1 MPQKEGFDMTNSE
14 ERLGTEKIGKLML
27 SMGIPTLIAQVINLL
42 YNIVDRMYIGHLVG
56 PEALTG
62 VGLTLPVI
70 MLISA
75 FSAFV
80 GAGGA
85 PLAAIAMGQGDKK
98 RAENILS
105 NAVTLL
111 GFFTIVLMIVFFAI
125 EKPFLYL
132 IGASDVTYP
141 YAGAYLRIYLLG
153 TLFVQI
159 VIGLNP
165 FITAQGQSKIAMMSV
180 LIGAVLNIALDP
192 VFIFVCKMGVRGAA
206 LATIISQFASALWTF
221 RFLCSPGTSLRIR
234 MEYLKPQWGIIGSVA
249 ALGVSPFIMQSTE
262 SLVSVVLSS
271 GLQKYGG
278 DIYVGSLTIL
288 QSIMQ
293 LINVPIS
300 GFTQGVQPIL
310 SYNYGAGNMSRV
322 KEAYKRI
329 IVITTLASFAITLSA
344 MLFPGIYARVFTNDA
359 ELIAVV
365 KKVMPVF
372 VAGMLVFGV
381 QMGCQTTFMGLG
393 QAKISLF
400 MALLRKVFLLV
411 PFAIVFPMITGNV
424 MSIYFAECSADVL
437 AATVCG
443 IVFLCNIRKILN
455 RASGTLE
462 K

>member
-1 MPQKEGFDMTNSE
+1 MAHSE
-14 ERLGTEKIGKLML
+14 EKLGTEKIGRLIL

-98 RAENILS
+98 RAETILS
-105 NAVTLL
+105 NAVTMLC
-111 GFFTIVLMIVFFAI
+111 FFTVVLMLLFFCI

-141 YAGAYLRIYLLG
+141 FAGAYLRIYLLG

-165 FITAQGQSKIAMMSV
+165 FITAQGQSKIAMLSV
-180 LIGAVLNIALDP
+180 LIGAVFNIALDP
-192 VFIFVCKMGVRGAA
+192 VFIFVFKMGVRGAA
-206 LATIISQFASALWTF
+206 LATIISQFASALWTI
-221 RFLCSPGTSLRIR
+221 RFLTSKKTSLRIH
-234 MEYLKPQWGIIGSVA
+234 MEYLKPDIKIIGSVA

-262 SLVSVVLSS
+262 SLISVVLSS

-278 DIYVGSLTIL
+278 DVYVGSLTIL
-288 QSIMQ
+288 QSVMQ
-293 LINVPIS
+293 LINTPIS

-310 SYNYGAGNMSRV
+310 SYNYGAGNIERV
-322 KEAYKRI
+322 KKTYKRI
-329 IVITTLASFAITLSA
+329 IGITVAASFCITLSA
-344 MLFPGIYARVFTNDA
+344 MLLPGMYARIFTDDM
-359 ELIAVV
+359 ELIGVV
-365 KKVMPVF
+365 RRVMPVF
-372 VAGMLVFGV
+372 VAGMLIFGI

-411 PFAIVFPMITGNV
+411 PFAIIFPLVTKNV
-424 MSIYFAECSADVL
+424 MSIYYAECSADAI
-437 AATVCG
+437 AAAVCG
-443 IVFLCNIRKILN
+443 TVFLCNIKKILA
-455 RASGTLE
+455 RGPAVIKS
-462 K
+462 

>member
-1 MPQKEGFDMTNSE
+1 MTNSE
-14 ERLGTEKIGKLML
+14 ERLGTEKIGKLIL
-27 SMGIPTLIAQVINLL
+27 SMGLPTLIAQVINLL

-62 VGLTLPVI
+62 VGLTLPII

-98 RAENILS
+98 RAEIILS
-105 NAVTLL
+105 NAVTMLC
-111 GFFTIVLMIVFFAI
+111 FFTVALMIVFFLI

-141 YAGAYLRIYLLG
+141 YAGEYLRIYLLG
-153 TLFVQI
+153 TLFVQF

-165 FITAQGQSKIAMMSV
+165 FITAQGKSKTAMLSV

-192 VFIFVCKMGVRGAA
+192 LFIIVFKMGVGGAA
-206 LATIISQFASALWTF
+206 LATIISQFASALWTMS
-221 RFLCSPGTSLRIR
+221 FLISKKTSLRIQIT
-234 MEYLKPQWGIIGSVA
+234 YLKPQWKIIGSVA

-278 DIYVGSLTIL
+278 DLYVGSLTIL

-293 LINVPIS
+293 LINTPIS

-310 SYNYGAGNMSRV
+310 SYNYGAGNIRRV
-322 KEAYKRI
+322 KEAYKKI
-329 IVITTLASFAITLSA
+329 IAITVAAAFVITLSA
-344 MLFPGIYARVFTNDA
+344 MLFPGIYARIFTDDPA
-359 ELIAVV
+359 LTAVV
-365 KKVMPVF
+365 KKVMPIF

-400 MALLRKVFLLV
+400 IALLRKVILLV
-411 PFAIVFPMITGNV
+411 PFAIIFPMITKDV
-424 MSIYFAECSADVL
+424 LSIYFAECFADAI
-437 AATVCG
+437 AASICG
-443 IVFLCNIRKILN
+443 IVFLCNIRKILERGPAHN
-455 RASGTLE
+455 EREA
-462 K
+462 

>member
-1 MPQKEGFDMTNSE
+1 MAQSE
-14 ERLGTEKIGKLML
+14 EKLGTEKIGKLIL
-27 SMGIPTLIAQVINLL
+27 SMGLPTLIAQVINLL

-98 RAENILS
+98 RAETILS
-105 NAVTLL
+105 NAVTMLVA
-111 GFFTIVLMIVFFAI
+111 FTVILMAVFFLI

-153 TLFVQI
+153 TLFVQL

-165 FITAQGQSKIAMMSV
+165 FITAQGQSGTAMLSV

-192 VFIFVCKMGVRGAA
+192 VFIFVFQMGVRGAA
-206 LATIISQFASALWTF
+206 LATIISQFASALWTM
-221 RFLCSPGTSLRIR
+221 RFLLSGKTSLRIQAK
-234 MEYLKPQWGIIGSVA
+234 YLKPQWRVIGSVA

-262 SLVSVVLSS
+262 SLISVVLSS

-288 QSIMQ
+288 QSVMQ
-293 LINVPIS
+293 LINTPIS

-310 SYNYGAGNMSRV
+310 SYNYGAGNIERV
-322 KEAYKRI
+322 RDAYKRI
-329 IVITTLASFAITLSA
+329 ILITTTASFVITLTA
-344 MLFPGIYARVFTNDA
+344 MLFPGMFARIFTDDPQ
-359 ELIAVV
+359 LTAVV
-365 KKVMPVF
+365 KKVMPIF
-372 VAGMLVFGV
+372 VAGMLIFGV

-411 PFAIVFPMITGNV
+411 PFAIIFPMVTQNV
-424 MSIYFAECSADVL
+424 LSIYFAECSADAI
-437 AATVCG
+437 AAVICG
-443 IVFLCNIRKILN
+443 IVFLCNIRKILEQGPV
-455 RASGTLE
+455 RS
-462 K
+462 KV

>member
-1 MPQKEGFDMTNSE
+1 MNHASE

-62 VGLTLPVI
+62 VGLTLSII

-85 PLAAIAMGQGDKK
+85 PLAAIALGQGNRK
-98 RAENILS
+98 RAETILS
-105 NAVTLL
+105 NAVTMLICFSMIL
-111 GFFTIVLMIVFFAI
+111 VLFFFLV
-125 EKPFLYL
+125 ERPFLYF

-141 YAGAYLRIYLLG
+141 YAASYLHIYLVG

-165 FITAQGQSKIAMMSV
+165 FITAQGHSKTAMGSV
-180 LIGAVLNIALDP
+180 LIGAVLNIVLDP
-192 VFIFVCKMGVRGAA
+192 VFIIVFRMGVRGAA
-206 LATIISQFASALWTF
+206 LATVISQFASAVWVMH
-221 RFLCSPGTSLRIR
+221 FLTSKKTSLRIKAC
-234 MEYLKPQWGIIGSVA
+234 YLKPDRYVIGSVA

-262 SLVSVVLSS
+262 SLISVVMSS
-271 GLQKYGG
+271 GLKRYGG
-278 DIYVGSLTIL
+278 DLYVGSLTIL

-310 SYNYGAGNMSRV
+310 SYNFGAGNTERV
-322 KEAYKRI
+322 KRVYRRI
-329 IVITTLASFAITLSA
+329 IGITVIASFLITLSV
-344 MLFPGIYARVFTNDA
+344 MLFPGVYAGIFTDDDA
-359 ELIAVV
+359 LLEVV

-372 VAGMLVFGV
+372 VCGMLVFGI

-393 QAKISLF
+393 QAKVSLF
-400 MALLRKVFLLV
+400 MACLRKIILLV
-411 PFAIVFPMITGNV
+411 PFAIIFPMITGNV
-424 MSIYFAECSADVL
+424 MSIYYAECSADMI
-437 AATVCG
+437 AALVCG
-443 IVFLCNIRKILN
+443 TVFLLKIKKMLA
-455 RASGTLE
+455 RGP
-462 K
+462 KQD

>member
-1 MPQKEGFDMTNSE
+1 MIRSE
-14 ERLGTEKIGKLML
+14 ERLGTEKIGKLIF

-42 YNIVDRMYIGHLVG
+42 YNIVDRMYIGHMVG
-56 PEALTG
+56 ADALTG

-85 PLAAIAMGQGDKK
+85 PLAAIALGQGDKK
-98 RAENILS
+98 RAQTILS
-105 NAVTLL
+105 NAVTMLC
-111 GFFTIVLMIVFFAI
+111 FFTVVLMILFFAV
-125 EKPFLYL
+125 ERPFLYL

-141 YAGAYLRIYLLG
+141 YASAYLKIYLLG
-153 TLFVQI
+153 TLFVQL

-165 FITAQGQSKIAMMSV
+165 FITAQGQSRTAMLSV
-180 LIGAVLNIALDP
+180 LIGAVLNIILDP
-192 VFIFVCKMGVRGAA
+192 IFIFVFKMGVRGAA
-206 LATIISQFASALWTF
+206 LATIISQFASAVWVVS
-221 RFLCSPGTSLRIR
+221 FLISKKTSLRIQK
-234 MEYLKPQWGIIGSVA
+234 EYLKLQWDVIGNVA

-262 SLVSVVLSS
+262 SLISIVLSS

-293 LINVPIS
+293 MINTPIS

-310 SYNYGAGNMSRV
+310 SYNFGAGNIERV
-322 KEAYKRI
+322 KKTYTKI
-329 IVITTLASFAITLSA
+329 ITITVIASFTITLSA
-344 MLFPGIYARVFTNDA
+344 MLLPGTYARIFTDD
-359 ELIAVV
+359 EQLIAVV
-365 KKVMPVF
+365 QQVMPIF
-372 VAGMLVFGV
+372 VAGMLIFGV

-411 PFAIVFPMITGNV
+411 PFALIFPMITGNV
-424 MSIYFAECSADVL
+424 MSIYYAECSADAI

-443 IVFLCNIRKILN
+443 IVFWCNIQKILGKGATKRN
-455 RASGTLE
+455 G
-462 K
+462 

>member
-1 MPQKEGFDMTNSE
+1 MTHSE
-14 ERLGTEKIGKLML
+14 ERLGTEKIGRLIL
-27 SMGIPTLIAQVINLL
+27 SMGVPTLIAQVINLL
-42 YNIVDRMYIGHLVG
+42 YNIVDRMYIGHMVG

-62 VGLTLPVI
+62 VGLTLPII

-98 RAENILS
+98 RAETILS
-105 NAVTLL
+105 NAVTMLC
-111 GFFTIVLMIVFFAI
+111 FFTVVLMAVFYLI
-125 EKPFLYL
+125 EKPFLYF

-141 YAGAYLRIYLLG
+141 YAGDYLRIYLLG

-165 FITAQGQSKIAMMSV
+165 FITAQGQSKTAMLSV
-180 LIGAVLNIALDP
+180 LIGAVFNIVLDP
-192 VFIFVCKMGVRGAA
+192 VFILVFKMGVKGAA
-206 LATIISQFASALWTF
+206 LATIISQFASALWTI
-221 RFLCSPGTSLRIR
+221 RFLTSPKTSLRIYVQ
-234 MEYLKPQWGIIGSVA
+234 YLKPQWSIMGNVA
-249 ALGVSPFIMQSTE
+249 ALGISPFIMQSTE
-262 SLVSVVLSS
+262 SLISVVLSS

-293 LINVPIS
+293 MINTPIS

-310 SYNYGAGNMSRV
+310 SYNFGAGNTERV
-322 KEAYKRI
+322 KETYKKI
-329 IVITTLASFAITLSA
+329 ISITVVASFVITLSA
-344 MLFPGIYARVFTNDA
+344 MVLPGMYARIFTDDE

-365 KKVMPVF
+365 RQVMPVF
-372 VAGMLVFGV
+372 VAGMLIFGV

-411 PFAIVFPMITGNV
+411 PFAVIFPMVTKDV
-424 MSIYFAECSADVL
+424 MSIYFAECSADVI
-437 AATVCG
+437 AAVTCG
-443 IVFLCNIRKILN
+443 IVFLCNIRKILA
-455 RASGTLE
+455 RGAVSGE
-462 K
+462 

>member
-1 MPQKEGFDMTNSE
+1 MAHSE
-14 ERLGTEKIGKLML
+14 ERLGTEKIGRLIL

-42 YNIVDRMYIGHLVG
+42 YNIVDRMYIGHMVG

-62 VGLTLPVI
+62 VGLTLPII

-98 RAENILS
+98 RAETILS
-105 NAVTLL
+105 NAVTMLC
-111 GFFTIVLMIVFFAI
+111 FFTVVLMAVFFLI
-125 EKPFLYL
+125 EKPFLYF

-141 YAGAYLRIYLLG
+141 YAGDYLRIYLLG

-165 FITAQGQSKIAMMSV
+165 FITAQGQSKIAMLSV
-180 LIGAVLNIALDP
+180 LIGAVLNIVLDP
-192 VFIFVCKMGVRGAA
+192 VFIFVFKMGVKGAA
-206 LATIISQFASALWTF
+206 LATIISQFASALWAV
-221 RFLCSPGTSLRIR
+221 RFLTSGKTSLRIHAK
-234 MEYLKPQWGIIGSVA
+234 YLKPQWRIMGNVA
-249 ALGVSPFIMQSTE
+249 ALGISPFIMQSTE
-262 SLVSVVLSS
+262 SLISVVLSS

-293 LINVPIS
+293 MINTPIS

-310 SYNYGAGNMSRV
+310 SYNFGAGNTERV
-322 KEAYKRI
+322 KETYKKI
-329 IVITTLASFAITLSA
+329 IAITVTASFAITLSA
-344 MLFPGIYARVFTNDA
+344 MVLPGMYARIFTNDG

-365 KKVMPVF
+365 QRVMPVF
-372 VAGMLVFGV
+372 VAGMLIFGV

-411 PFAIVFPMITGNV
+411 PFAIIFPMVTKDV
-424 MSIYFAECSADVL
+424 MSIYFAECSADVI
-437 AATVCG
+437 AAVTCG
-443 IVFLCNIRKILN
+443 IVFLCNIKKILARGPV
-455 RASGTLE
+455 RAE
-462 K
+462 

>member
-1 MPQKEGFDMTNSE
+1 MAHPE
-14 ERLGTEKIGKLML
+14 EKLGTEKIGKLIL

-98 RAENILS
+98 RAETILS
-105 NAVTLL
+105 NAVTMLC
-111 GFFTIVLMIVFFAI
+111 FFTVVLTILFFFI

-165 FITAQGQSKIAMMSV
+165 FITAQGQSKIAMLSV

-192 VFIFVCKMGVRGAA
+192 VFIFVFKMGVRGAA
-206 LATIISQFASALWTF
+206 LATIISQFASALWTI
-221 RFLCSPGTSLRIR
+221 RFLCSKKTSLRINFQ
-234 MEYLKPQWGIIGSVA
+234 YLKPDMKIIGSVA

-262 SLVSVVLSS
+262 SLISVVLSS

-278 DIYVGSLTIL
+278 DVYVGSLTIL
-288 QSIMQ
+288 QSVMQ
-293 LINVPIS
+293 LINTPIS

-310 SYNYGAGNMSRV
+310 SYNYGAGNIERV
-322 KEAYKRI
+322 KKTYKRI
-329 IVITTLASFAITLSA
+329 IGITAAASFCITLSA
-344 MLFPGIYARVFTNDA
+344 MLLPGMYARVFTDDM
-359 ELIAVV
+359 ELIGVV
-365 KKVMPVF
+365 RRVMPVF
-372 VAGMLVFGV
+372 VAGMLIFGI

-411 PFAIVFPMITGNV
+411 PFAIIFPMVTKDV
-424 MSIYFAECSADVL
+424 MSIYYAECSADAI
-437 AATVCG
+437 AAVVCG
-443 IVFLCNIRKILN
+443 TVFLCNIRKILV
-455 RASGTLE
+455 RGPAVTKL
-462 K
+462 

>member
-1 MPQKEGFDMTNSE
+1 MTSSE
-14 ERLGTEKIGKLML
+14 ERLGTEKIGKLIL
-27 SMGIPTLIAQVINLL
+27 SMGIPTLIAQMINLL

-56 PEALTG
+56 PQALTG
-62 VGLTLPVI
+62 VGLTLPII

-85 PLAAIAMGQGDKK
+85 PLAAIAMGKGDKK
-98 RAENILS
+98 RAETILS
-105 NAVTLL
+105 NAVTMLC
-111 GFFTIVLMIVFFAI
+111 FFTIVLMVVFFLI

-165 FITAQGQSKIAMMSV
+165 FITAQGQSKIAMLSV
-180 LIGAVLNIALDP
+180 LIGAGLNIALDP
-192 VFIFVCKMGVRGAA
+192 VFIFVFKMGVRGAA
-206 LATIISQFASALWTF
+206 LATIISQFASALWTM
-221 RFLCSPGTSLRIR
+221 RFLLAQKTSLRIQIK
-234 MEYLKPQWGIIGSVA
+234 YLKPQPKIIGSVA

-262 SLVSVVLSS
+262 SLISIVLSS

-293 LINVPIS
+293 LINIPIS

-310 SYNYGAGNMSRV
+310 SYNYGAGKIDRV
-322 KEAYKRI
+322 KTTYKRI
-329 IVITTLASFAITLSA
+329 ITITTVASFAITLSA
-344 MLFPGIYARVFTNDA
+344 MLFPGVYAHIFTDDI

-365 KKVMPVF
+365 KRVMPIF
-372 VAGMLVFGV
+372 VAGMLIFGV

-424 MSIYFAECSADVL
+424 MSIYYAECSADTI
-437 AATVCG
+437 AATICG
-443 IVFLCNIRKILN
+443 IVFLCNIRKIL
-455 RASGTLE
+455 E
-462 K
+462 KGREK

>member
-1 MPQKEGFDMTNSE
+1 MAHLE
-14 ERLGTEKIGKLML
+14 EKLGTEKIGKLIL

-98 RAENILS
+98 RAETILS
-105 NAVTLL
+105 NAVTMLC
-111 GFFTIVLMIVFFAI
+111 FFTVVLTILFFFI

-165 FITAQGQSKIAMMSV
+165 FITAQGQSKIAMLSV

-192 VFIFVCKMGVRGAA
+192 VFIFVFKMGVRGAA
-206 LATIISQFASALWTF
+206 LATIISQFASALWTI
-221 RFLCSPGTSLRIR
+221 RFLCSKKTSLRINFQ
-234 MEYLKPQWGIIGSVA
+234 YLKPDMKIIGSVA

-262 SLVSVVLSS
+262 SLISVVLSS

-278 DIYVGSLTIL
+278 DVYVGSLTIL
-288 QSIMQ
+288 QSVMQ
-293 LINVPIS
+293 LINTPIS

-310 SYNYGAGNMSRV
+310 SYNYGAGNIERV
-322 KEAYKRI
+322 KKTYKRI
-329 IVITTLASFAITLSA
+329 IGITAAASFCITLSA
-344 MLFPGIYARVFTNDA
+344 MILPGMYARMFTDDM
-359 ELIAVV
+359 ELIGVV
-365 KKVMPVF
+365 RRVMPVF
-372 VAGMLVFGV
+372 VAGMLIFGI

-411 PFAIVFPMITGNV
+411 PFAIIFPMVTKDV
-424 MSIYFAECSADVL
+424 MSIYYAECSADAI
-437 AATVCG
+437 AAVVCG
-443 IVFLCNIRKILN
+443 TVFLCNIRKILV
-455 RASGTLE
+455 RGPAVTKL
-462 K
+462 

>member
-1 MPQKEGFDMTNSE
+1 MAQSE
-14 ERLGTEKIGKLML
+14 EKLGTEKIGKLIL

-98 RAENILS
+98 RAETILS
-105 NAVTLL
+105 NAVTMLVA
-111 GFFTIVLMIVFFAI
+111 FTVILMAVFFLI

-153 TLFVQI
+153 TLFVQL

-165 FITAQGQSKIAMMSV
+165 FITAQGQSRTAMLSV

-192 VFIFVCKMGVRGAA
+192 VFIFVFHMGVRGAA
-206 LATIISQFASALWTF
+206 LATIISQFASALWTM
-221 RFLCSPGTSLRIR
+221 RFLLSGKTSLRIQAK
-234 MEYLKPQWGIIGSVA
+234 YLKPQWRVIGSVA

-262 SLVSVVLSS
+262 SLISVVLSS

-288 QSIMQ
+288 QSVMQ
-293 LINVPIS
+293 LINTPIS

-310 SYNYGAGNMSRV
+310 SYNYGAGNIGRV
-322 KEAYKRI
+322 RDTYKRI
-329 IVITTLASFAITLSA
+329 IIITTTASFVITLSA
-344 MLFPGIYARVFTNDA
+344 MLFPGMFACIFTDDPQ
-359 ELIAVV
+359 LTAVV
-365 KKVMPVF
+365 KKVMPIF
-372 VAGMLVFGV
+372 VAGMLIFGV

-411 PFAIVFPMITGNV
+411 PFAIIFPMVTQNV
-424 MSIYFAECSADVL
+424 LSIYFAECSADAI
-437 AATVCG
+437 AAVICG
-443 IVFLCNIRKILN
+443 IVFLCNIRKILEQGPV
-455 RASGTLE
+455 RSKA
-462 K
+462 

>member
-1 MPQKEGFDMTNSE
+1 MEHSE
-14 ERLGTEKIGKLML
+14 ERLGTEKIGKLIL

-42 YNIVDRMYIGHLVG
+42 YNIVDRMYIGHMVG
-56 PEALTG
+56 AEALTG
-62 VGLTLPVI
+62 VGLTLPII

-80 GAGGA
+80 GSGGA
-85 PLAAIAMGQGDKK
+85 PLAAIALGQGNKK
-98 RAENILS
+98 RAETILS
-105 NAVTLL
+105 NAVTMLC
-111 GFFTIVLMIVFFAI
+111 FFTVVLMILFFLI
-125 EKPFLYL
+125 EQPFLYL

-141 YAGAYLRIYLLG
+141 YAGDYLRIYLLG

-165 FITAQGQSKIAMMSV
+165 FITAQGQSRIAMLSV
-180 LIGAVLNIALDP
+180 LIGAVLNIVLDP
-192 VFIFVCKMGVRGAA
+192 VFILVFKMGVKGAA
-206 LATIISQFASALWTF
+206 LATIISQFASALWTI
-221 RFLCSPGTSLRIR
+221 RFLTSGKTSLRIQSR
-234 MEYLKPQWGIIGSVA
+234 YLKPQWNIIGNVS

-262 SLVSVVLSS
+262 SLISVVLSS

-293 LINVPIS
+293 MINIPIS

-310 SYNYGAGNMSRV
+310 SYNFGAGNTKRV
-322 KEAYKRI
+322 KDTYKKI
-329 IVITTLASFAITLSA
+329 ITITITASFAITLSA
-344 MLFPGIYARVFTNDA
+344 MLLPGTYARIFTDDT

-365 KKVMPVF
+365 RRVMPIF

-393 QAKISLF
+393 QARISLF

-411 PFAIVFPMITGNV
+411 PFAILFPMITGDV
-424 MSIYFAECSADVL
+424 MSIYFAECSADVI

-443 IVFLCNIRKILN
+443 IVFLCNIKKILL
-455 RASGTLE
+455 RGAGRKE
-462 K
+462 

>member
-1 MPQKEGFDMTNSE
+1 MAQSE
-14 ERLGTEKIGKLML
+14 EKLGTEKIGKLIL

-98 RAENILS
+98 RAETILS
-105 NAVTLL
+105 NAVTMLVA
-111 GFFTIVLMIVFFAI
+111 FTVILMAVFFLI

-153 TLFVQI
+153 TLFVQL

-165 FITAQGQSKIAMMSV
+165 FITAQGQSRTAMLSV

-192 VFIFVCKMGVRGAA
+192 VFIFVFHMGVRGAA
-206 LATIISQFASALWTF
+206 LATIISQFASALWTM
-221 RFLCSPGTSLRIR
+221 RFLLSGKTSLRIQAK
-234 MEYLKPQWGIIGSVA
+234 YLKPQWRVIGSVA

-262 SLVSVVLSS
+262 SLISVVLSS

-288 QSIMQ
+288 QSVMQ
-293 LINVPIS
+293 LINTPIS

-310 SYNYGAGNMSRV
+310 SYNYGAGNIERV
-322 KEAYKRI
+322 RDAYKRI
-329 IVITTLASFAITLSA
+329 IIITTTASFVITLTA
-344 MLFPGIYARVFTNDA
+344 MLFPGMFARIFTDDPQ
-359 ELIAVV
+359 LTAVV
-365 KKVMPVF
+365 KKVMPIF
-372 VAGMLVFGV
+372 VAGMLIFGV

-411 PFAIVFPMITGNV
+411 PFAIIFPMVTQNV
-424 MSIYFAECSADVL
+424 LSIYFAECSADAI
-437 AATVCG
+437 AAIICG
-443 IVFLCNIRKILN
+443 IVFLCNIRKILEQGPV
-455 RASGTLE
+455 RSKA
-462 K
+462 

>member
-1 MPQKEGFDMTNSE
+1 MAHSE
-14 ERLGTEKIGKLML
+14 EKLGTEKIGRLTL
-27 SMGIPTLIAQVINLL
+27 SMGLPTLIAQVINLL

-62 VGLTLPVI
+62 VGLTLPII

-85 PLAAIAMGQGDKK
+85 PLAAIAMGQGNKK
-98 RAENILS
+98 RAETILS
-105 NAVTLL
+105 NAVTMLC
-111 GFFTIVLMIVFFAI
+111 FFTVVLMLLFFFI
-125 EKPFLYL
+125 EKPFLYM

-141 YAGAYLRIYLLG
+141 FAGAYLRIYLLG

-165 FITAQGQSKIAMMSV
+165 FITAQGQSKIAMLSV
-180 LIGAVLNIALDP
+180 LIGAVFNIALDP
-192 VFIFVCKMGVRGAA
+192 IFIFVFKMGVRGAA
-206 LATIISQFASALWTF
+206 LATIISQFASALWTI
-221 RFLCSPGTSLRIR
+221 RFLSSKKTSLRIH
-234 MEYLKPQWGIIGSVA
+234 MEYLKPDIKIIGSVA

-262 SLVSVVLSS
+262 SLISVVLSS

-278 DIYVGSLTIL
+278 DVYVGSLTIL
-288 QSIMQ
+288 QSVMQ
-293 LINVPIS
+293 LINTPIS

-310 SYNYGAGNMSRV
+310 SYNYGAGNTERV
-322 KEAYKRI
+322 KKTYRRI
-329 IVITTLASFAITLSA
+329 IGITVAASFCITLSA
-344 MLFPGIYARVFTNDA
+344 MLLPGMYARIFTDDA
-359 ELIAVV
+359 ELIGVV
-365 KKVMPVF
+365 RRVMPVF
-372 VAGMLVFGV
+372 VAGMLIFGI

-411 PFAIVFPMITGNV
+411 PFAIIFPLVTKNV
-424 MSIYFAECSADVL
+424 MSIYYAECSADAI
-437 AATVCG
+437 AAAVCG
-443 IVFLCNIRKILN
+443 TVFLCNIKKILA
-455 RASGTLE
+455 RGPAGI

>member
-1 MPQKEGFDMTNSE
+1 MTHSE
-14 ERLGTEKIGKLML
+14 EKLGTEKIGKLIL

-56 PEALTG
+56 AEALTG
-62 VGLTLPVI
+62 VGLTLPII

-98 RAENILS
+98 RAETILS
-105 NAVTLL
+105 NAVTMLC
-111 GFFTIVLMIVFFAI
+111 FFAVVLTVVFFMI
-125 EKPFLYL
+125 ERPFIYL

-141 YAGAYLRIYLLG
+141 YAGAYLRVYLLG

-165 FITAQGQSKIAMMSV
+165 FITAQGQSRIAMLSV
-180 LIGAVLNIALDP
+180 LIGAVLNIVLDP
-192 VFIFVCKMGVRGAA
+192 VFIFVFKMGVRGAA
-206 LATIISQFASALWTF
+206 LATIISQFASALWTLG
-221 RFLCSPGTSLRIR
+221 FLLSPKTSLRIQAK
-234 MEYLKPQWGIIGSVA
+234 YLKPCWKLIGGVA

-262 SLVSVVLSS
+262 SLIAVILSS

-278 DIYVGSLTIL
+278 DVYVGSLTIL

-310 SYNYGAGNMSRV
+310 SYNYGAGNIKRV
-322 KEAYKRI
+322 KDTSK
-329 IVITTLASFAITLSA
+329 IVILLTSAASFIITLSA
-344 MLFPGIYARVFTNDA
+344 MLFPGMYAKIFTNDL
-359 ELIAVV
+359 ELTQVV
-365 KKVMPVF
+365 CRVMPIF

-381 QMGCQTTFMGLG
+381 QMGCQTVFMGLG
-393 QAKISLF
+393 QAKYSLF

-411 PFAIVFPMITGNV
+411 PFAVIFPMITGEV
-424 MSIYFAECSADVL
+424 LSIYFAECSADVI
-437 AATVCG
+437 AATICG
-443 IVFLCNIRKILN
+443 LVFVFNIKKILN
-455 RASGTLE
+455 KAPLKEAGNE
-462 K
+462 V

>member
-1 MPQKEGFDMTNSE
+1 MEHSE
-14 ERLGTEKIGKLML
+14 EKLGTEKIGRLIL
-27 SMGIPTLIAQVINLL
+27 SMGIPTLIAQVINLF

-56 PEALTG
+56 SEALTG

-85 PLAAIAMGQGDKK
+85 PLAAIALGQGNKK
-98 RAENILS
+98 RAEMILS
-105 NAVTLL
+105 NAVTMLCI
-111 GFFTIVLMIVFFAI
+111 FTIVLMAVFFII

-141 YAGAYLRIYLLG
+141 FAGAYLRIYLLG
-153 TLFVQI
+153 TLFVQL

-165 FITAQGQSKIAMMSV
+165 FITAQGQSRIAMLSV

-192 VFIFVCKMGVRGAA
+192 IFIFALKMGVRGAA
-206 LATIISQFASALWTF
+206 LATIISQFASALWTV
-221 RFLCSPGTSLRIR
+221 RFLTSPKTSLRVLVK
-234 MEYLKPQWGIIGSVA
+234 YLKPDLKIVGNVA

-262 SLVSVVLSS
+262 SLISVVLSS

-288 QSIMQ
+288 QSVMQ
-293 LINVPIS
+293 LINTPIS

-310 SYNYGAGNMSRV
+310 SYNYGAGNIERV
-322 KEAYKRI
+322 KKTYKRI
-329 IVITTLASFAITLSA
+329 IGITAAVSFCITLSA
-344 MLFPGIYARVFTNDA
+344 MLLPGMYARVFTDDA
-359 ELIAVV
+359 ELIEVV
-365 KKVMPVF
+365 RRVMPVF
-372 VAGMLVFGV
+372 VAGMLIFGV
-381 QMGCQTTFMGLG
+381 QMGCQNTFMGLG

-411 PFAIVFPMITGNV
+411 PFAIIFPLITKDV
-424 MSIYFAECSADVL
+424 MSIYYAECSADAI
-437 AATVCG
+437 AAIVCG
-443 IVFLCNIRKILN
+443 TVFLCNIKKILA
-455 RASGTLE
+455 RGPAGT
-462 K
+462 KA

>member
-1 MPQKEGFDMTNSE
+1 MAHSE
-14 ERLGTEKIGKLML
+14 EKLGTEKIGKLIL

-98 RAENILS
+98 RAETILS
-105 NAVTLL
+105 NAVTMLC
-111 GFFTIVLMIVFFAI
+111 FFTVVLTILFFFI

-165 FITAQGQSKIAMMSV
+165 FITAQGQSKIAMLSV

-192 VFIFVCKMGVRGAA
+192 VFIFVFKMGVRGAA
-206 LATIISQFASALWTF
+206 LATIISQFASALWTV
-221 RFLCSPGTSLRIR
+221 RFLCSKKTSLRINFQ
-234 MEYLKPQWGIIGSVA
+234 YLKPDMKIIGSVA

-262 SLVSVVLSS
+262 SLISVVLSS

-278 DIYVGSLTIL
+278 DVYVGSLTIL
-288 QSIMQ
+288 QSVMQ
-293 LINVPIS
+293 LINTPIS

-310 SYNYGAGNMSRV
+310 SYNYGAGNIERV
-322 KEAYKRI
+322 KKTYKRI
-329 IVITTLASFAITLSA
+329 IGITAAASFCITLSA
-344 MLFPGIYARVFTNDA
+344 MLLPGMYARVFTDDM
-359 ELIAVV
+359 ELIGVV
-365 KKVMPVF
+365 RRVMPVF
-372 VAGMLVFGV
+372 VAGMLIFGI

-411 PFAIVFPMITGNV
+411 PFAIIFPMVTKDV
-424 MSIYFAECSADVL
+424 MSIYYAECSADAI
-437 AATVCG
+437 AAVVCG
-443 IVFLCNIRKILN
+443 TVFLCNIRKILV
-455 RASGTLE
+455 RGPAVTKL
-462 K
+462 

>member
-1 MPQKEGFDMTNSE
+1 MAQSE
-14 ERLGTEKIGKLML
+14 EKLGTEKIGKLIL

-98 RAENILS
+98 RAETILS
-105 NAVTLL
+105 NAVTMLVA
-111 GFFTIVLMIVFFAI
+111 FTVILMAVFFLI

-153 TLFVQI
+153 TLFVQL

-165 FITAQGQSKIAMMSV
+165 FITAQGQSRTAMLSV

-192 VFIFVCKMGVRGAA
+192 VFIFVFHMGVRGAA
-206 LATIISQFASALWTF
+206 LATIISQFASALWTM
-221 RFLCSPGTSLRIR
+221 RFLLSGKTSLRIQAK
-234 MEYLKPQWGIIGSVA
+234 YLKPQWRVIGSVA

-262 SLVSVVLSS
+262 SLISVVLSS

-288 QSIMQ
+288 QSVMQ
-293 LINVPIS
+293 LINTPIS

-310 SYNYGAGNMSRV
+310 SYNYGAGNIGRV
-322 KEAYKRI
+322 RDTYKRI
-329 IVITTLASFAITLSA
+329 IIITTTASFVITLSA
-344 MLFPGIYARVFTNDA
+344 MLFPGMFARIFTDDPQ
-359 ELIAVV
+359 LTAVV
-365 KKVMPVF
+365 KKVMPIF
-372 VAGMLVFGV
+372 VAGMLIFGV

-411 PFAIVFPMITGNV
+411 PFAIIFPMVTQNV
-424 MSIYFAECSADVL
+424 LSIYFAECSADAI
-437 AATVCG
+437 AAIICG
-443 IVFLCNIRKILN
+443 IVFLCNIRKILEQGPV
-455 RASGTLE
+455 RSKA
-462 K
+462 

>member
-1 MPQKEGFDMTNSE
+1 MAQSE
-14 ERLGTEKIGKLML
+14 EKLGTEKIGKLIL

-98 RAENILS
+98 RAETILS
-105 NAVTLL
+105 NAVTMLVA
-111 GFFTIVLMIVFFAI
+111 FTVILMAVFFLI

-153 TLFVQI
+153 TLFVQL

-165 FITAQGQSKIAMMSV
+165 FITAQGQSRTAMLSV

-192 VFIFVCKMGVRGAA
+192 VFIFVFHMGVRGAA
-206 LATIISQFASALWTF
+206 LATIISQFASALWTM
-221 RFLCSPGTSLRIR
+221 RFLLSGKTSLRIQAK
-234 MEYLKPQWGIIGSVA
+234 YLKPQWRVIGSVA
-249 ALGVSPFIMQSTE
+249 ALRVSPFIMQSTE
-262 SLVSVVLSS
+262 SLISVVLSS

-288 QSIMQ
+288 QSVMQ
-293 LINVPIS
+293 LINTPIS

-310 SYNYGAGNMSRV
+310 SYNYGAGNIGRV
-322 KEAYKRI
+322 RDTYKRI
-329 IVITTLASFAITLSA
+329 IIITTTASFVITLSA
-344 MLFPGIYARVFTNDA
+344 MLFPGMFARIFTDDPQ
-359 ELIAVV
+359 LTAVV
-365 KKVMPVF
+365 KKVMPIF
-372 VAGMLVFGV
+372 VAGMLIFGV

-411 PFAIVFPMITGNV
+411 PFAIIFPMVTQNV
-424 MSIYFAECSADVL
+424 LSIYFAECSADAI
-437 AATVCG
+437 AAVICG
-443 IVFLCNIRKILN
+443 IVFLCNIRKILEQGPV
-455 RASGTLE
+455 RSKA
-462 K
+462 

>member
-1 MPQKEGFDMTNSE
+1 MTSSE
-14 ERLGTEKIGKLML
+14 ERLGTEKIGKLIL
-27 SMGIPTLIAQVINLL
+27 SMGIPTLIAQMINLL

-56 PEALTG
+56 PQALTG
-62 VGLTLPVI
+62 VGLTLPII

-85 PLAAIAMGQGDKK
+85 PLAAIAMGKGDKK
-98 RAENILS
+98 RAETILS
-105 NAVTLL
+105 NAVTMLC
-111 GFFTIVLMIVFFAI
+111 FFTIVLMVVFFLI

-165 FITAQGQSKIAMMSV
+165 FITAQGQSKIAMLSV
-180 LIGAVLNIALDP
+180 LIGAGLNIALDP
-192 VFIFVCKMGVRGAA
+192 VFIFVFKMGVRGAA
-206 LATIISQFASALWTF
+206 LATIISQFASALWTI
-221 RFLCSPGTSLRIR
+221 RFLLAQKTSLRIQIK
-234 MEYLKPQWGIIGSVA
+234 YLKPQPKIIGSVA

-262 SLVSVVLSS
+262 SLISIVLSS

-293 LINVPIS
+293 LINIPIS

-310 SYNYGAGNMSRV
+310 SYNYGAGKIDRV
-322 KEAYKRI
+322 KTTYKRI
-329 IVITTLASFAITLSA
+329 ITITTVASFAITLSA
-344 MLFPGIYARVFTNDA
+344 MLFPGLYARIFTDDI

-365 KKVMPVF
+365 KRVMPIF

-424 MSIYFAECSADVL
+424 MSIYYAECSADTI
-437 AATVCG
+437 AATICG
-443 IVFLCNIRKILN
+443 IVFLCNIRKIL
-455 RASGTLE
+455 E
-462 K
+462 KGREK

>member
-1 MPQKEGFDMTNSE
+1 MTHSE
-14 ERLGTEKIGKLML
+14 EKLGTEKIGKLIL

-62 VGLTLPVI
+62 VGLTLPII

-98 RAENILS
+98 RAETILS
-105 NAVTLL
+105 NAVTMLC
-111 GFFTIVLMIVFFAI
+111 FFTVVLMVVFFFI

-141 YAGAYLRIYLLG
+141 YAGAYLKIYLLG

-165 FITAQGQSKIAMMSV
+165 FITAQGQSKIAMLSV

-192 VFIFVCKMGVRGAA
+192 VFIFVLKMGVRGAA
-206 LATIISQFASALWTF
+206 LATIISQFASALWTLH
-221 RFLCSPGTSLRIR
+221 FLISKKTSLHIQMR
-234 MEYLKPQWGIIGSVA
+234 YLKPQWKVIGNVA

-293 LINVPIS
+293 LINIPIS

-310 SYNYGAGNMSRV
+310 SYNYGAGNIERV
-322 KEAYKRI
+322 KDTYKKI
-329 IVITTLASFAITLSA
+329 IMITTAASFTITLSA
-344 MLFPGIYARVFTNDA
+344 MLFPGVYARIFTEDA
-359 ELIAVV
+359 ALIAVV
-365 KKVMPVF
+365 KKVMPIF

-411 PFAIVFPMITGNV
+411 PFAIVFPMVTGDV
-424 MSIYFAECSADVL
+424 MSIYFAECSADVI

-455 RASGTLE
+455 RGPGQNE
-462 K
+462 MQ

>member
-1 MPQKEGFDMTNSE
+1 MAQSE
-14 ERLGTEKIGKLML
+14 EKLGTEKIGKLIL

-98 RAENILS
+98 RAETILS
-105 NAVTLL
+105 NAVTMLVA
-111 GFFTIVLMIVFFAI
+111 FTVILMAVFFLI

-153 TLFVQI
+153 TLFVQL

-165 FITAQGQSKIAMMSV
+165 FITAQGQSRTAMLSV

-192 VFIFVCKMGVRGAA
+192 VFIFVFQMGVRGAA
-206 LATIISQFASALWTF
+206 LATIISQFASALWTM
-221 RFLCSPGTSLRIR
+221 RFLLSGKTSLRIQAK
-234 MEYLKPQWGIIGSVA
+234 YLKPQWRVIGSVA

-262 SLVSVVLSS
+262 SLISVVLSS

-288 QSIMQ
+288 QSVMQ
-293 LINVPIS
+293 LINTPIS

-310 SYNYGAGNMSRV
+310 SYNYGAGNIERV
-322 KEAYKRI
+322 RDAYKRI
-329 IVITTLASFAITLSA
+329 ILITTTASFVITLTA
-344 MLFPGIYARVFTNDA
+344 MLFPGMFARIFTDDPR
-359 ELIAVV
+359 LTAVV
-365 KKVMPVF
+365 KKVMPIF
-372 VAGMLVFGV
+372 VAGMLIFGV

-411 PFAIVFPMITGNV
+411 PFAIIFPMVTQNV
-424 MSIYFAECSADVL
+424 LSIYFAECSADAI
-437 AATVCG
+437 AAIICG
-443 IVFLCNIRKILN
+443 IVFLCNIRKILEQGPV
-455 RASGTLE
+455 RSKA
-462 K
+462 

>member
-1 MPQKEGFDMTNSE
+1 MAQSE
-14 ERLGTEKIGKLML
+14 EKLGTEKIGKLIL

-98 RAENILS
+98 RAETILS
-105 NAVTLL
+105 NAVTMLVA
-111 GFFTIVLMIVFFAI
+111 FTVILMAVFFLI

-153 TLFVQI
+153 TLFVQL

-165 FITAQGQSKIAMMSV
+165 FITAQGQSRTAMLSV

-192 VFIFVCKMGVRGAA
+192 VFIFVFHMGVRGAA
-206 LATIISQFASALWTF
+206 LATIISQFASALWTM
-221 RFLCSPGTSLRIR
+221 RFLLSGKTSLRIQAK
-234 MEYLKPQWGIIGSVA
+234 YLKPQWRVIGSVA

-262 SLVSVVLSS
+262 SLISVVLSS

-288 QSIMQ
+288 QSVMQ
-293 LINVPIS
+293 LINTPIS

-310 SYNYGAGNMSRV
+310 SYNYGAGNIERV
-322 KEAYKRI
+322 RDTYKRI
-329 IVITTLASFAITLSA
+329 IIITTTASFVITLSA
-344 MLFPGIYARVFTNDA
+344 MLFPGMFARIFTDDPQ
-359 ELIAVV
+359 LTAVV
-365 KKVMPVF
+365 KKVMPIF
-372 VAGMLVFGV
+372 VAGMLIFGV

-411 PFAIVFPMITGNV
+411 PFAIIFPMVTQNV
-424 MSIYFAECSADVL
+424 LSIYFAECSADAI
-437 AATVCG
+437 AAIICG
-443 IVFLCNIRKILN
+443 IVFLCNIRKILEQGPV
-455 RASGTLE
+455 RSKA
-462 K
+462 